1 MLLLLATSLSLQ
13 ALMVEA
19 RSYHHKEYQ
28 LPAEWHLWKS
38 QHRKSYVSER
48 EELFRHAVWQSNKK
62 FIDAHNRFNQTFG
75 FTLAMNEL
83 GDLV

>member
-1 MLLLLATSLSLQ
+1 M
-13 ALMVEA
+13 
-19 RSYHHKEYQ
+19 
-28 LPAEWHLWKS
+28 WKS